1 MTKKPTESKPC
12 RAEKASGKGLQSTA
26 LFAVAMPDTRGTY
39 CYLTTGDGDPPRT
52 YTPEHANRY
61 KSERAAKA
69 AMTRAR
75 NRTPLKDRFMVVVPH
90 PANTEGLASTAGSDN
105 PKL

>member
-1 MTKKPTESKPC
+1 MPNQQPKLKPC
-12 RAEKASGKGLQSTA
+12 RAEQASGKVLQSTA
-26 LFAVAMPDTRGTY
+26 LFAVGMPDTRGTY
-39 CYLTTGDGDPPRT
+39 CYLTTGEGDPPRT

-75 NRTPLKDRFMVVVPH
+75 KRTPLKDRFMVVVPH
-90 PANTEGLASTAGSDN
+90 PSN
-105 PKL
+105 

>member
-1 MTKKPTESKPC
+1 MKSNKNVIGVGC
-12 RAEKASGKGLQSTA
+12 DA
-26 LFAVAMPDTRGTY
+26 LFAVAMPDTRGAF

-75 NRTPLKDRFMVVVPH
+75 KKTPLKDRFMVVVPH
-90 PANTEGLASTAGSDN
+90 PANAEVWDGD
-105 PKL
+105 PKAQPSR

>member
-1 MTKKPTESKPC
+1 MKSNKTV
-12 RAEKASGKGLQSTA
+12 SGVGRDV

-75 NRTPLKDRFMVVVPH
+75 KSTPLKGRFMVVVPH
-90 PANTEGLASTAGSDN
+90 PANKELTD
-105 PKL
+105 